1 MSKKDRLKAQKE
13 KQDKLKKQAELEEKL
28 EKEEYDKGKKE
39 SRSVRKMKKQR
50 GIKDEPAYYLVL
62 KLLMLAGFGYSAF
75 FYGLITIIGITGK
88 YIEPTPP
95 KWVLWFFIV
104 SVMSMTA
111 GLFLTFFKKYFL
123 AFGFNIVGM
132 ALYLKGG
139 SYLINKISSY
149 LETHTVEPDLMDMD
163 KTYKWRFYPVILI
176 GVLAAAFLIITI
188 IRLIL
193 IRKRQQLIKDTAP
206 VKSIVED

>member
-1 MSKKDRLKAQKE
+1 MSKKDRLKAQKAR
-13 KQDKLKKQAELEEKL
+13 QDKQKKQAELEERL
-28 EKEEYDKGKKE
+28 EKEEYDKGEKQ
-39 SRSVRKMKKQR
+39 SRSVKKMKKQR
-50 GIKDEPAYYLVL
+50 GIKDEPFYYLIL

-95 KWVLWFFIV
+95 KWVLWFFV
-104 SVMSMTA
+104 GSVAAMTA
-111 GLFLTFFKKYFL
+111 GLFLTFFKKYFI
-123 AFGFNIVGM
+123 AFAFNVGGM
-132 ALYLKGG
+132 AFYLKGG
-139 SYLINKISSY
+139 SFLINKIKSY

-163 KTYKWRFYPVILI
+163 KTYMWRFYPVILI
-176 GVLAAAFLIITI
+176 GVLSAVLLVITI